1 MGAPVERLG
10 ADSPRRSI
18 HGWLG
23 SYVFWGAVAWITLH
37 DELVALGAL
46 AFGVFYG
53 GSLVNGFERGVAYV
67 SRISGKQDLSF
78 DQ

>member
-1 MGAPVERLG
+1 
-10 ADSPRRSI
+10 
-18 HGWLG
+18 
-23 SYVFWGAVAWITLH
+23 VAWITLH